1 MKKIFALMLSVLLLA
16 FGVVFFSACGKD
28 ESVIDVYMPDGAP
41 ALSMAQLMS
50 EENDF
55 DANVQY
61 HVVNANT
68 IQTYVTGENPDAEL
82 CVLPVN
88 AAAQA
93 LMDRLRSPSTPLVE
107 GKGRQF
113 LVVSFETLRLGFWIS
128 NFGNWN
134 FVRQQ
139 GESAALSIVTQGLA
153 YQLSTGAVQLPGAPP
168 VYASSISVL
177 DETGVTR
184 RDYLQEWF
192 DKNPK
197 ASAAQRQRYLESRRN
212 IHFLFNRVTGEKL
225 AMDQRL
231 YNSVMVQLL
240 VGDPLSP
247 RISPYFKLVY
257 DNVFAR
263 IYEVL

>member
-1 MKKIFALMLSVLLLA
+1 M
-16 FGVVFFSACGKD
+16 
-28 ESVIDVYMPDGAP
+28 
-41 ALSMAQLMS
+41 
-50 EENDF
+50 
-55 DANVQY
+55 
-61 HVVNANT
+61 
-68 IQTYVTGENPDAEL
+68 
-82 CVLPVN
+82 
-88 AAAQA
+88 
-93 LMDRLRSPSTPLVE
+93 E

-113 LVVSFETLRLGFWIS
+113 LVVSFETLRLGYWIS
-128 NFGNWN
+128 KFGNWN
-134 FVRQQ
+134 IVRQQ